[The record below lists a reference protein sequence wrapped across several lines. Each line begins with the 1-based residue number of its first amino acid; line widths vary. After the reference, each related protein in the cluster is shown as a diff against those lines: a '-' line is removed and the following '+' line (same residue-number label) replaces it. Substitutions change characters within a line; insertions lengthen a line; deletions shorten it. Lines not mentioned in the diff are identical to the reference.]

1 MCRLMSS
8 IKSDDEIEDLLNH
21 KNNSLHKLD
30 VQVKIIGSG
39 NHGNGGSKSHKTP
52 DKNKDNHATLAVTA
66 ELIGVRKAGE
76 LFKTS
81 ESTVSNYK
89 NGLNAIRDQDPEL
102 QQKIDE
108 KLGKIS
114 NKIVDK
120 VDILLDIFAEE
131 KMGELKAG
139 EVPSSVEKLV
149 STMDKINRRNE
160 RMNGD
165 NGGFRPQVILYA
177 PKQINISEYIT
188 KEV

>member
-1 MCRLMSS
+1 MSS
-8 IKSDDEIEDLLNH
+8 IKTDDEIDDLLNH

-52 DKNKDNHATLAVTA
+52 DHDKDNHATLAVTG
-66 ELIGVRKAGE
+66 ELIGVKKTGE

-81 ESTVSNYK
+81 ESTISNYM
-89 NGLNAIRDQDPEL
+89 NGLNAQRDPDPEL
-102 QQKIDE
+102 QRKIDE
-108 KLGKIS
+108 KLGRIS
-114 NKIVDK
+114 TKIVDK

-131 KMGELKAG
+131 KMEELKAG
-139 EVPSSVEKLV
+139 EVPASVEKLV

-160 RMNGD
+160 RING
-165 NGGFRPQVILYA
+165 NGEGFRPQVILYA